1 MMNLIK
7 TGTRTSSSQKGGK
20 IMKDYDYLEKLSEW
34 EPFIIGAHIILL
46 EILFLVFPVIAN
58 TLVPWYVKI
67 LIAVAGDIYLFNRS
81 F

>member
-1 MMNLIK
+1 ME
-7 TGTRTSSSQKGGK
+7 
-20 IMKDYDYLEKLSEW
+20 DYNYLEKLSELK
-34 EPFIIGAHIILL
+34 PFIIGAHVILL

-67 LIAVAGDIYLFNRS
+67 LIAVTGDIYLFNRS